1 MDRHGTLP
9 AWNTAGSGHGPL
21 AGGSHGDR
29 RNAGA
34 ARSLQHRATG
44 TTADQHGGGIV
55 SEAQSALSVTLN
67 GEAVSIS
74 HRQLTEALCEF
85 GYDPEQ
91 QGIAVAINMS
101 VVPRS
106 EWTQTSIADGD
117 RIDIV
122 GAKQGG

>member
-1 MDRHGTLP
+1 MTESQSTL
-9 AWNTAGSGHGPL
+9 A
-21 AGGSHGDR
+21 
-29 RNAGA
+29 
-34 ARSLQHRATG
+34 
-44 TTADQHGGGIV
+44 
-55 SEAQSALSVTLN
+55 VTLN
-67 GEAVSIS
+67 GEAVALENA
-74 HRQLTEALCEF
+74 QLTEALCEV

-106 EWTQTSIADGD
+106 EWTETNISDGD

>member
-1 MDRHGTLP
+1 MTQPQTTLE
-9 AWNTAGSGHGPL
+9 
-21 AGGSHGDR
+21 
-29 RNAGA
+29 
-34 ARSLQHRATG
+34 
-44 TTADQHGGGIV
+44 V
-55 SEAQSALSVTLN
+55 SLN
-67 GEAVSIS
+67 GESITLS
-74 HRQLTEALCEF
+74 NESLREALCEI

-106 EWTQTSIADGD
+106 EWAQTNICNGD

>member
-1 MDRHGTLP
+1 MTQPHAEL
-9 AWNTAGSGHGPL
+9 
-21 AGGSHGDR
+21 
-29 RNAGA
+29 
-34 ARSLQHRATG
+34 
-44 TTADQHGGGIV
+44 
-55 SEAQSALSVTLN
+55 EVTLN
-67 GEAVSIS
+67 GELVRLAQG
-74 HRQLTEALCEF
+74 QLPEALCEL

-106 EWTQTSIADGD
+106 EWDQTNIADGD

>member
-1 MDRHGTLP
+1 MT
-9 AWNTAGSGHGPL
+9 
-21 AGGSHGDR
+21 
-29 RNAGA
+29 
-34 ARSLQHRATG
+34 QTG
-44 TTADQHGGGIV
+44 TSVD
-55 SEAQSALSVTLN
+55 VTLN
-67 GEAVSIS
+67 GEA
-74 HRQLTEALCEF
+74 LTLSNFLLPEALCEL

-106 EWTQTSIADGD
+106 EWSETSIADGD

>member
-1 MDRHGTLP
+1 MTQPQTTL
-9 AWNTAGSGHGPL
+9 N
-21 AGGSHGDR
+21 
-29 RNAGA
+29 
-34 ARSLQHRATG
+34 
-44 TTADQHGGGIV
+44 
-55 SEAQSALSVTLN
+55 VTVN
-67 GEAVSIS
+67 GEAVALSDE
-74 HRQLTEALCEF
+74 QLTEALCEI

-106 EWTQTSIADGD
+106 EWGQTSIADGD

>member
-1 MDRHGTLP
+1 MTQPQATL
-9 AWNTAGSGHGPL
+9 
-21 AGGSHGDR
+21 
-29 RNAGA
+29 
-34 ARSLQHRATG
+34 
-44 TTADQHGGGIV
+44 
-55 SEAQSALSVTLN
+55 EVTLN
-67 GEAVSIS
+67 GDAVTLE
-74 HRQLTEALCEF
+74 HEQLTDALCEL

-106 EWTQTSIADGD
+106 EWGQTRIDDGD

>member
-1 MDRHGTLP
+1 M
-9 AWNTAGSGHGPL
+9 
-21 AGGSHGDR
+21 
-29 RNAGA
+29 
-34 ARSLQHRATG
+34 
-44 TTADQHGGGIV
+44 
-55 SEAQSALSVTLN
+55 SEAQPNFAVTLN
-67 GEAVSIS
+67 GEAVTIAN
-74 HRQLTEALCEF
+74 RQLTEALCEF

-106 EWTQTSIADGD
+106 EWGQTSIADGD

>member
-1 MDRHGTLP
+1 MTQPQTTLQVSL
-9 AWNTAGSGHGPL
+9 N
-21 AGGSHGDR
+21 GD
-29 RNAGA
+29 A
-34 ARSLQHRATG
+34 
-44 TTADQHGGGIV
+44 
-55 SEAQSALSVTLN
+55 VTLSN
-67 GEAVSIS
+67 Q
-74 HRQLTEALCEF
+74 QLTEALCEI

-106 EWTQTSIADGD
+106 EWAQTTLSDGD

>member
-1 MDRHGTLP
+1 MTQPQPMLE
-9 AWNTAGSGHGPL
+9 
-21 AGGSHGDR
+21 
-29 RNAGA
+29 
-34 ARSLQHRATG
+34 
-44 TTADQHGGGIV
+44 I
-55 SEAQSALSVTLN
+55 TLN
-67 GEAVSIS
+67 GEPINLLSG
-74 HRQLTEALCEF
+74 LLPEALCEI

-106 EWTQTSIADGD
+106 QWDETNIEDGD

>member
-1 MDRHGTLP
+1 MTQPHATL
-9 AWNTAGSGHGPL
+9 
-21 AGGSHGDR
+21 
-29 RNAGA
+29 
-34 ARSLQHRATG
+34 
-44 TTADQHGGGIV
+44 
-55 SEAQSALSVTLN
+55 EVTLN
-67 GEAVSIS
+67 GDVVTLAN
-74 HRQLTEALCEF
+74 RQLTDALCEL

-106 EWTQTSIADGD
+106 EWPETNISDGD

>member
-1 MDRHGTLP
+1 M
-9 AWNTAGSGHGPL
+9 SK
-21 AGGSHGDR
+21 
-29 RNAGA
+29 
-34 ARSLQHRATG
+34 
-44 TTADQHGGGIV
+44 TTTEVRII
-55 SEAQSALSVTLN
+55 LN
-67 GEAVSIS
+67 GEA
-74 HRQLTEALCEF
+74 LTLSNFLLPEALCEL

-106 EWTQTSIADGD
+106 EWTETSIADGD

>member
-1 MDRHGTLP
+1 MTESQATL
-9 AWNTAGSGHGPL
+9 A
-21 AGGSHGDR
+21 
-29 RNAGA
+29 
-34 ARSLQHRATG
+34 
-44 TTADQHGGGIV
+44 I
-55 SEAQSALSVTLN
+55 TLN
-67 GEAVSIS
+67 GEAITLSNQ
-74 HRQLTEALCEF
+74 QLTEALCEF

-106 EWTQTSIADGD
+106 EWPDTNIADGD

>member
-1 MDRHGTLP
+1 MTEPQTTLE
-9 AWNTAGSGHGPL
+9 
-21 AGGSHGDR
+21 
-29 RNAGA
+29 
-34 ARSLQHRATG
+34 
-44 TTADQHGGGIV
+44 V
-55 SEAQSALSVTLN
+55 MLN
-67 GEAVSIS
+67 GESVRLST
-74 HRQLTEALCEF
+74 RELTEALCEV

-106 EWTQTSIADGD
+106 EWGQTDIAHGD

>member
-1 MDRHGTLP
+1 M
-9 AWNTAGSGHGPL
+9 
-21 AGGSHGDR
+21 
-29 RNAGA
+29 
-34 ARSLQHRATG
+34 
-44 TTADQHGGGIV
+44 
-55 SEAQSALSVTLN
+55 SEAQPALAVTLN
-67 GEAVSIS
+67 GEAVTIAN
-74 HRQLTEALCEF
+74 RQLTEALCEF

-106 EWTQTSIADGD
+106 EWGQTNIADGD

>member
-1 MDRHGTLP
+1 MTEPQTTLE
-9 AWNTAGSGHGPL
+9 
-21 AGGSHGDR
+21 
-29 RNAGA
+29 
-34 ARSLQHRATG
+34 
-44 TTADQHGGGIV
+44 V
-55 SEAQSALSVTLN
+55 MLN
-67 GEAVSIS
+67 GESVRLST
-74 HRQLTEALCEF
+74 RELTEALCEV

-106 EWTQTSIADGD
+106 EWGQTDIADGD

>member
-1 MDRHGTLP
+1 MTQTRT
-9 AWNTAGSGHGPL
+9 
-21 AGGSHGDR
+21 
-29 RNAGA
+29 
-34 ARSLQHRATG
+34 SL
-44 TTADQHGGGIV
+44 
-55 SEAQSALSVTLN
+55 EVTLN
-67 GEAVSIS
+67 GEGLTVSS
-74 HRQLTEALCEF
+74 SLLPEALCEL

-106 EWTQTSIADGD
+106 EWPQTSIADGD

>member
-1 MDRHGTLP
+1 MTDR
-9 AWNTAGSGHGPL
+9 SE
-21 AGGSHGDR
+21 
-29 RNAGA
+29 
-34 ARSLQHRATG
+34 SLQ
-44 TTADQHGGGIV
+44 I
-55 SEAQSALSVTLN
+55 TLN
-67 GEAVSIS
+67 GDSVSL
-74 HRQLTEALCEF
+74 HREELVEALCEI

-106 EWTQTSIADGD
+106 EWASAKLRDGD